1 MIAYFWAS
9 GLIEFGR
16 KTPPGAIPIA
26 SGPSKPL
33 RTMVSVCARHG
44 YKQGELLVPGVPE
57 SKMMKWDP
65 VKKAIAWKKW
75 VNKSCTRYGCKPE
88 FKTTEVGS

>member
-44 YKQGELLVPGVPE
+44 YQEGVLLVPGVPE
-57 SKMMKWDP
+57 ADLMKWCP
-65 VKKAIAWKKW
+65 VKKAIEWKKW
-75 VNKSCTRYGCKPE
+75 TLKRCERFGCKPE
-88 FKTTEVGS
+88 FKTMEAGS

>member
-26 SGPSKPL
+26 SGSSKPL
-33 RTMVSVCARHG
+33 RSLIEVCARHG
-44 YKQGELLVPGVPE
+44 YKDGVLLVPGVPE
-57 SKMMKWDP
+57 AKMMKWDP
-65 VKKAIAWKKW
+65 LKKAIAWKKW
-75 VNKSCTRYGCKPE
+75 VIKDCAKLGLKPE
-88 FKTTEVGS
+88 FEMKEVVS